1 MKMRSTNS
9 MNQQKVDDELKKLA
23 LSYIK
28 AHNEKR
34 FTDAELILH
43 DLEKFKELTS
53 KHNDKD
59 TT

>member
-1 MKMRSTNS
+1 MKMNSKSS
-9 MNQQKVDDELKKLA
+9 MNQQKVDDELKKMA
-23 LSYIK
+23 LEYIK

-34 FTDAELILH
+34 FDDAELILH

-53 KHNDKD
+53 KNDTN

>member
-1 MKMRSTNS
+1 

-28 AHNEKR
+28 ARNEKR
-34 FTDAELILH
+34 YVDAEIILH
-43 DLEKFKELTS
+43 DLEKLKELTS
-53 KHNDKD
+53 KNDTN

>member
-1 MKMRSTNS
+1 MKMNSKSS
-9 MNQQKVDDELKKLA
+9 MNQQKVDDELKKMA
-23 LSYIK
+23 LEYIK

-34 FTDAELILH
+34 FVDAELILH

-53 KHNDKD
+53 KNDTN

>member
-1 MKMRSTNS
+1 MKMNSKSTI
-9 MNQQKVDDELKKLA
+9 NQQKVDDELKKMA
-23 LSYIK
+23 LEYIK

-34 FTDAELILH
+34 FVDAELILH

-53 KHNDKD
+53 KNDTN

>member
-1 MKMRSTNS
+1 MNSQSS

-34 FTDAELILH
+34 YVDAELILH

-53 KHNDKD
+53 KNDMN

>member
-1 MKMRSTNS
+1 MKMNSKSS

-34 FTDAELILH
+34 YVDAELILH

-53 KHNDKD
+53 KND
-59 TT
+59 TNTA